1 MIETNSDV
9 VLMKKIKLKDYIDEC
24 INETSEDYIN
34 VSHDEKHNIIDT
46 TAYIRKYR
54 NMFLCIKEIC
64 QNRNKF

>member
-9 VLMKKIKLKDYIDEC
+9 VLMKKIKLKDYIIDC
-24 INETSEDYIN
+24 INETSDDYIN

-46 TAYIRKYR
+46 TEYIRKYR

>member
-24 INETSEDYIN
+24 INETSDDYIN
-34 VSHDEKHNIIDT
+34 VSHDEKHNIVDT
-46 TAYIRKYR
+46 TEYIRKYR

>member
-34 VSHDEKHNIIDT
+34 VSHDEKHNIVDT
-46 TAYIRKYR
+46 TEYIRKYR

>member
-46 TAYIRKYR
+46 TEYIRKYR

>member
-24 INETSEDYIN
+24 INETSDDYIN

-46 TAYIRKYR
+46 TEYIRKYR